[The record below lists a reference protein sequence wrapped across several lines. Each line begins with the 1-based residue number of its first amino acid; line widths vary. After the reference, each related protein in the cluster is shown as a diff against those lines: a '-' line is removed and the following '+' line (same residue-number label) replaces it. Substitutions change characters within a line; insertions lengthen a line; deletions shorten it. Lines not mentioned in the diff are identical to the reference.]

1 MKTNTI
7 REYDGTEL
15 HKLLMSEAQDLK
27 IIDKAIASKTGEVF
41 KRLWN
46 GDITEYPSHSEAD
59 MALVGHLYFWTKDKK
74 ATDRLFRK
82 SGLFRNKWNEKHF
95 SNGKTYGQELIDKI
109 SAYADNAEED
119 PKVTE
124 IEWPDPIPFDTYSSL
139 PDFPLEALPDIGKE
153 FVETV
158 ASVNQVDPGLPG
170 SIYLA
175 ALSICAAKKIEVD
188 LRTHKE
194 PGNLFECSIV
204 NSGHRKT
211 RTMSVMTAP
220 IYEYEKTL
228 IASMREAILK
238 SRNRYAINEEKLRKL
253 RKQAANEREAALR
266 DQYRREADAILK
278 EMDEDPA
285 LEDPQLIADDITS
298 EKVAEVMADNGERL
312 GIFSAEGG
320 IFSIMAGR
328 YNDKGGNFDI
338 YLKGHA
344 GDPFSVHRIGRRAR
358 HMSSPA
364 LNLCLTV
371 QRDVIDEIGGN
382 KQFRGRGLLA
392 RFLYSL
398 CKSQVGYRARQET
411 TIPGDLLEQY
421 KKHIMSLAEVP
432 LFLRTLPLSSEA
444 QTVWNG
450 LYNEIEESMRPGG
463 DLQYMADWGS
473 KLPGA
478 VARIAGLLHFAE
490 HGKDAGS
497 YVIEAGTVAA
507 ACAIGAYYRDHAVA
521 VFGLMREDVRIES
534 AKRILEYIEQ
544 HRPETFK
551 GRDVLAN
558 KNYFKTMDD
567 VTPGIRILIERG
579 YVREKSQKQQ
589 KLGRPEST
597 IYEVNPQILKV

>member
-1 MKTNTI
+1 
-7 REYDGTEL
+7 
-15 HKLLMSEAQDLK
+15 
-27 IIDKAIASKTGEVF
+27 
-41 KRLWN
+41 
-46 GDITEYPSHSEAD
+46 
-59 MALVGHLYFWTKDKK
+59 
-74 ATDRLFRK
+74 
-82 SGLFRNKWNEKHF
+82 
-95 SNGKTYGQELIDKI
+95 
-109 SAYADNAEED
+109 
-119 PKVTE
+119 
-124 IEWPDPIPFDTYSSL
+124 
-139 PDFPLEALPDIGKE
+139 
-153 FVETV
+153 
-158 ASVNQVDPGLPG
+158 
-170 SIYLA
+170 
-175 ALSICAAKKIEVD
+175 
-188 LRTHKE
+188 
-194 PGNLFECSIV
+194 
-204 NSGHRKT
+204 
-211 RTMSVMTAP
+211 
-220 IYEYEKTL
+220 
-228 IASMREAILK
+228 
-238 SRNRYAINEEKLRKL
+238 
-253 RKQAANEREAALR
+253 
-266 DQYRREADAILK
+266 
-278 EMDEDPA
+278 
-285 LEDPQLIADDITS
+285 
-298 EKVAEVMADNGERL
+298 
-312 GIFSAEGG
+312 
-320 IFSIMAGR
+320 
-328 YNDKGGNFDI
+328 
-338 YLKGHA
+338 
-344 GDPFSVHRIGRRAR
+344 
-358 HMSSPA
+358 MSSPA